1 MSTPNLE
8 RMYECGD
15 ALANVKD
22 KNYAEVIFVLYY
34 VPDNCFFLWTVCPC
48 FDYNDNPVFQHQARY
63 EEILLGVQGDDQT
76 IISCCICQFIATIGS
91 LPLLSAS
98 SMRRFC

>member
-34 VPDNCFFLWTVCPC
+34 VPDNCFPPM
-48 FDYNDNPVFQHQARY
+48 D
-63 EEILLGVQGDDQT
+63 
-76 IISCCICQFIATIGS
+76 S
-91 LPLLSAS
+91 LSLFWL
-98 SMRRFC
+98 